1 MATEQLNGMH
11 VHVDHTPTRTPH
23 FHYASMRNA
32 EQSARSLSVQLQ
44 ARTFFHAVTDEV
56 SAAEFAEL
64 KATRTSYY
72 LLALAHR
79 DAARRLERGQ
89 RIRARVERI
98 VRPAVRTALRVRR
111 LVTA

>member
-1 MATEQLNGMH
+1 MS
-11 VHVDHTPTRTPH
+11 TPTPQ

-32 EQSARSLSVQLQ
+32 EQSARSISVQLSVRGFL
-44 ARTFFHAVTDEV
+44 ASLADET

-79 DAARRLERGQ
+79 NAARRLERGQ
-89 RIRARVERI
+89 RIRSRAERI
-98 VRPAVRTALRVRR
+98 VRTVARGALRVRR
-111 LVTA
+111 LVTV